1 MLSGFNNL
9 AISLEPGRAHSNHV
23 SAAFKDNAR
32 GYLAST
38 TFAGAI
44 CGGRMRA
51 VIGLLAAWVLA
62 SAPPAEAQ
70 SYPSRP
76 VRIVV
81 PYAPGGVTDI
91 AARLVGQKLIDALG
105 QSFIVENRPGGNGF
119 VAVMAAVRAPADGYT
134 LLVGTIA
141 EFTINPAL
149 YKKLPY
155 DVGRDLTPVAM
166 LSDTP
171 LVLAANGE
179 SPYHSVDDVIIA
191 ARRKPETL
199 GIASP
204 GTGTFNHITIE
215 QLELEAGIKLLHV
228 PYRGG
233 APAATAVAAGDIP
246 LGLLAIS
253 SVVPFL
259 ESRHIRVLAV
269 TTSNRSSFN
278 PEWRTLQD
286 EGVPKIDASNWVG
299 MFAPKNVPKPI
310 VEKLHDEIQKILVTP
325 DIRALF
331 AIGGADTVPMSVADF
346 DARIRADTI
355 RMQQIVTGKHLDE

>member
-1 MLSGFNNL
+1 
-9 AISLEPGRAHSNHV
+9 
-23 SAAFKDNAR
+23 
-32 GYLAST
+32 
-38 TFAGAI
+38 
-44 CGGRMRA
+44 MRA
-51 VIGLLAAWVLA
+51 VIGLLAALVLA
-62 SAPPAEAQ
+62 SGAPAEAQ

-76 VRIVV
+76 IRIIV
-81 PYAPGGVTDI
+81 PYAPGGVADI
-91 AARLVGQKLIDALG
+91 AARLVGQKLTDALG

-155 DVGRDLTPVAM
+155 DVARDLTPVAM

-171 LVLAANGE
+171 LVLAANGDA
-179 SPYHSVDDVIIA
+179 PYHSVEDVILA
-191 ARRKPETL
+191 AKRKPETL
-199 GIASP
+199 GTASP

-253 SVVPFL
+253 SVAPFL
-259 ESRHIRVLAV
+259 ESKHIRALAV
-269 TTSNRSSFN
+269 TTVKRSSFN
-278 PEWRTLQD
+278 PEWRTLQ
-286 EGVPKIDASNWVG
+286 EQGVPRIDASNWVG
-299 MFAPKNVPKPI
+299 MFAPRNVPKPI
-310 VEKLHDEIQKILVTP
+310 VERLHDEIQKILVTA
-325 DIRALF
+325 DIRNLF
-331 AIGGADTVPMSVADF
+331 AIGGAETVPMSIADF
-346 DARIRADTI
+346 DERIRADAA
-355 RMQQIVTGKHLDE
+355 RFKDIVKEARIQAD